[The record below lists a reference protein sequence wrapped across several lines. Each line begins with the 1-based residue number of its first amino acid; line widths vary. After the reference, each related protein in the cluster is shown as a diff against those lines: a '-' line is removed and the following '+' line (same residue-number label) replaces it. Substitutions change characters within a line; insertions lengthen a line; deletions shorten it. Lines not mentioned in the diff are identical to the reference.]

1 MSEFVKGKK
10 KEKTMA
16 EDYKRTKV
24 NIEERTLMKR
34 INRFLAEQKGGR
46 KLCKNKAARSGE
58 GLTDREKKLGKF
70 YIVSDKK
77 VVQHHVNLEKFARQI
92 EVLRSN
98 EVLQPS

>member
-1 MSEFVKGKK
+1 
-10 KEKTMA
+10 MA
-16 EDYKRTKV
+16 EDYKRSKV

-46 KLCKNKAARSGE
+46 KLCKNKGSRSGE

-77 VVQHHVNLEKFARQI
+77 VVQHHVNIERFARQNEVMHSY
-92 EVLRSN
+92 EVLAA
-98 EVLQPS
+98 V